1 MALPQLPAHAQHQLG
16 QRVIEQGTRSRE
28 YMQKSRTTV
37 RLFSCMQSLLCQERV
52 LFWEI
57 QTIFFLKFARS
68 SRGGEN
74 PLFARYARVIKQLST
89 TKTTHGTSFCALRS
103 QHLLWQMCP
112 SLSLFTTDYPPLS
125 GRWNGIAFPYPSHFL
140 PLYLPT
146 KHRETTERS
155 PRDERLKIAVNFDQ
169 NLQFSHLIPLAPTI
183 HHCVNFSDIP
193 CKVSLHFLNMSKITT
208 STISIA

>member
-1 MALPQLPAHAQHQLG
+1 MNKEHARASICKRAAQPCGSFRVCSLSSVKKESFSGKFKQSFTQSAHSV
-16 QRVIEQGTRSRE
+16 RVGEISR
-28 YMQKSRTTV
+28 
-37 RLFSCMQSLLCQERV
+37 
-52 LFWEI
+52 
-57 QTIFFLKFARS
+57 FAHS
-68 SRGGEN
+68 V
-74 PLFARYARVIKQLST
+74 RVIKQLST
-89 TKTTHGTSFCALRS
+89 TKTTHRISFCALRS

>member
-89 TKTTHGTSFCALRS
+89 TKTTHRTSFCALRS
-103 QHLLWQMCP
+103 QHLLRQMCP
-112 SLSLFTTDYPPLS
+112 SLSLFLRTIRPFRVD
-125 GRWNGIAFPYPSHFL
+125 GIALPFHILLISSRYTFPQNTERRPRD
-140 PLYLPT
+140 
-146 KHRETTERS
+146 HREM
-155 PRDERLKIAVNFDQ
+155 
-169 NLQFSHLIPLAPTI
+169 
-183 HHCVNFSDIP
+183 SD
-193 CKVSLHFLNMSKITT
+193 SKLL
-208 STISIA
+208 

>member
-57 QTIFFLKFARS
+57 QTILFLKFARS

-74 PLFARYARVIKQLST
+74 PLFARYARVINNFRLPKQLTEHLSAPF
-89 TKTTHGTSFCALRS
+89 GRNICFGRCVLRS
-103 QHLLWQMCP
+103 LYSLRTIRPFRVDGMALPFHILLI
-112 SLSLFTTDYPPLS
+112 SSRYT
-125 GRWNGIAFPYPSHFL
+125 FPQNTERRPRD
-140 PLYLPT
+140 
-146 KHRETTERS
+146 HREM
-155 PRDERLKIAVNFDQ
+155 
-169 NLQFSHLIPLAPTI
+169 
-183 HHCVNFSDIP
+183 SD
-193 CKVSLHFLNMSKITT
+193 SKLL
-208 STISIA
+208 

>member
-1 MALPQLPAHAQHQLG
+1 
-16 QRVIEQGTRSRE
+16 
-28 YMQKSRTTV
+28 MQKRAVLSGRLSFVHTV
-37 RLFSCMQSLLCQERV
+37 YPILKVHSTDFFSN
-52 LFWEI
+52 
-57 QTIFFLKFARS
+57 IFFFQRPLTRGEEIPAFAHS
-68 SRGGEN
+68 V
-74 PLFARYARVIKQLST
+74 RVVEHVST
-89 TKTTHGTSFCALRS
+89 TKTTHRTSFCALRS